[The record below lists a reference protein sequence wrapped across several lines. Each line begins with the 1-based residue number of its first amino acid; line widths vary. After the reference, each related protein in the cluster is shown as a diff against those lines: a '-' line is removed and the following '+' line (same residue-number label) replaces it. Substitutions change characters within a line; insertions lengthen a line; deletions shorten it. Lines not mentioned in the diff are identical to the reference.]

1 MQVKQILSSGS
12 EELPFEVT
20 SQKVAGHL
28 FSSVPVGCVLWACL
42 PEVDLPELQGSSA
55 KETGQK
61 LMECCFVPSF
71 RRSKMLQHVLNLRV

>member
-1 MQVKQILSSGS
+1 MEASAWGGGRLHPHMQVKQILSSGS

-28 FSSVPVGCVLWACL
+28 FSSVPVGCVLCAFL

-55 KETGQK
+55 KETAVAEES
-61 LMECCFVPSF
+61 LP
-71 RRSKMLQHVLNLRV
+71 

>member
-1 MQVKQILSSGS
+1 M
-12 EELPFEVT
+12 T

-55 KETGQK
+55 KETAQK
-61 LMECCFVPSF
+61 LMECSTCSTVLSFVPSF